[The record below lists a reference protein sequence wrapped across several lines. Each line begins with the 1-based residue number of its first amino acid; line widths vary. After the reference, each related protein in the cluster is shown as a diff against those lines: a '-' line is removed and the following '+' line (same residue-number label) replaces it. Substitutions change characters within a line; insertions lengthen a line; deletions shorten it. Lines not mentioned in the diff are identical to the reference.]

1 MYRVFMQLFCTKT
14 ELDNSHTQ
22 RPVVFVLLQIYL
34 ALRIMR
40 GTGDSNRAVDKVR
53 RSNPLMCCLLE
64 DDVLPDDSEQWHVQ
78 HTVDILTSGPLVTCT
93 TGTSLETWQLLDQ
106 NMWCKPER

>member
-1 MYRVFMQLFCTKT
+1 MQLFCTKT

-34 ALRIMR
+34 ALRIMK
-40 GTGDSNRAVDKVR
+40 GTGGTDVSNRAVDKVR